1 DLARGLTLALA
12 MLYTGL
18 LAWRLTHNKLVA
30 SIATAFFALA
40 GGTRW
45 LLLLLPGTLLRRI
58 SGELTLMGS
67 GRDTAE
73 TLIDALSRPWVVAG
87 SGAIPFPFAFINGV
101 NAPALMTHN
110 GYGVLPGVILLLLL
124 LLAGRQR
131 SWLAGIVISILLA
144 SLALA

>member
-1 DLARGLTLALA
+1 DLARGLTLVLA

-30 SIATAFFALA
+30 AIAAAFFALA

-58 SGELTLMGS
+58 SDELTLIGS

-73 TLIDALSRPWVVAG
+73 TLLDALFRPWEVAG
-87 SGAIPFPFAFINGV
+87 SGANPFPFALSTGV

-110 GYGVLPGVILLLLL
+110 GYGVLPGVILLLPMLL
-124 LLAGRQR
+124 SGRQR
-131 SWLAGIVISILLA
+131 
-144 SLALA
+144 